1 MYQGDSVERIEQ
13 TILQSLVYNEEF
25 TRQVIPFLKENYFGQ
40 RTDQIVFSIIRE
52 FFEKHNALPSKTV
65 LTLELDD
72 KKGLKQEEFTH
83 CKELIDSLESKEENS
98 GWLVERTEKWCKDQA
113 LYNAIMDSIQIID
126 GKHKDV
132 SKDGIPQLLSDALAV
147 TFDNSVGHEY
157 FENAEDRYEFYHKK
171 EERLAFSLD
180 IFDKVTRGGLP
191 RKSLSCAMAA
201 TGGGKSLFMTNYAS
215 NVIRSGK
222 NVLYITLELAEE
234 RVAERID
241 CNLLN
246 VTMDEMFKMGRK
258 DFVDRVQAI
267 EQKTHG
273 KLVIKEYPT
282 GGAHVGHFR
291 ALLEELKTKRNFIPD
306 IIFVDYLNICTSARV
321 KNSSANSYTIIKS
334 IAEELRGLAIE
345 FNVPVMT
352 CTQVNREGANNSDI
366 DMTNVSES
374 FGLPATLD
382 FFFALISNE
391 ELEDMGQLMVKVLKN
406 RWNDPNYYKRFMIG
420 IERSKFKLYDT
431 DSGANELSDA
441 GNHDKDSTPL
451 FDKTRF
457 GSKRVIDTSGINF
470 E

>member
-1 MYQGDSVERIEQ
+1 MERIEQ

-40 RTDQIVFSIIRE
+40 RTDQVVFSLIRE

-65 LTLELDD
+65 LVLELDD
-72 KKGLKQEEFTH
+72 KKGLKQEEFNQ
-83 CKELIDSLESKEENS
+83 CKELIDSLSRKEENRD
-98 GWLVERTEKWCKDQA
+98 WLIEKTEKWCKDQS

-126 GKHKDV
+126 GKHKDLT
-132 SKDGIPQLLSDALAV
+132 KDGIPKLLSDALAV

-157 FENAEDRYEFYHKK
+157 FENAEDRYEFYHAK
-171 EERLAFSLD
+171 EERLPFGLD

-191 RKSLSCAMAA
+191 KKSLSCAIAS

-215 NVIRSGK
+215 NVLRSGK
-222 NVLYITLELAEE
+222 NALYITLELAEE

-241 CNLLN
+241 CNLID
-246 VTMDEMFKMGRK
+246 VTIDEMFKLGK
-258 DFVDRVQAI
+258 SDFVKRVQNI
-267 EQKTHG
+267 EEKTRG

-291 ALLEELKTKRNFIPD
+291 ALLEELKVKRNFVPD
-306 IIFVDYLNICTSARV
+306 IIFVDYLNLCLSSRV

-334 IAEELRGLAIE
+334 IAEELRGMAIE

-352 CTQVNREGANNSDI
+352 CTQVNREGMGSSDI
-366 DMTNVSES
+366 EMTNVSES
-374 FGLPATLD
+374 VGLPQTLD

-420 IERSKFKLYDT
+420 IERAKFKLYDT
-431 DSGANELSDA
+431 DSG
-441 GNHDKDSTPL
+441 GNDLVDSGKHDKSDDTPL
-451 FDKTRF
+451 FDKGRF
-457 GSKRVIDTSGINF
+457 GNKRVIDTSGINF
-470 E
+470 D